1 MSVVNLYNG
10 IYRVLANDDTVLSYL
25 GIGKDAK
32 PIEKAK
38 HIQKR
43 CKPQRIADSVPLITF
58 YAPPGFVDK
67 GNYIVYGTD
76 FVFDIYTK
84 DDVDLAQRIAERV
97 AEIFVGKIYPM
108 KEVEN
113 FQSEFVTSHESTVDI
128 ENTYCFTVVVNFSVS
143 IEKYYE
149 SKGATNHG

>member
-10 IYRVLANDDTVLSYL
+10 IYRVLANDETVLSYL

-43 CKPQRIADSVPLITF
+43 CKPQRLADSMPLITF
-58 YAPPGFVDK
+58 YAPPGVVDR
-67 GNYIVYGTD
+67 GNYIVYETD
-76 FVFDIYTK
+76 FIFDIYTK
-84 DDVDLAQRIAERV
+84 DDVDLAQRISERI

-113 FQSEFVTSHESTVDI
+113 FQSEFVTSYESAVDTD
-128 ENTYCFTVVVNFSVS
+128 NTYCFTVVINFSVS